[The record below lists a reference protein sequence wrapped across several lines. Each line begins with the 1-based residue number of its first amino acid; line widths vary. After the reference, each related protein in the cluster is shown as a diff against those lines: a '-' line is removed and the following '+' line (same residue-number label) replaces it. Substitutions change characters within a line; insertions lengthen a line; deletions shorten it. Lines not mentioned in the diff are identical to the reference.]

1 MSIFLKLGHVPWQT
15 HRTNPFFPTANSVS
29 SINRYINI
37 YRYDTR
43 RSARDQRRFDTEVR
57 HGGST
62 RRFDMEVRH
71 GSFPNGVSGGARKKQ
86 GSEEEAEVGRPLRFL
101 PVAEEDLQAAAEFV
115 PDGSERIEAGFLRAG
130 DPRRVG
136 ESPVDPVR
144 LPEEDGADLLGAE
157 ADHGVDGPRG
167 GGIQPL

>member
-15 HRTNPFFPTANSVS
+15 HRTNPFFPTPNSFS

-62 RRFDMEVRH
+62 WVISEWRVRR
-71 GSFPNGVSGGARKKQ
+71 G
-86 GSEEEAEVGRPLRFL
+86 EEEA
-101 PVAEEDLQAAAEFV
+101 
-115 PDGSERIEAGFLRAG
+115 GFG
-130 DPRRVG
+130 
-136 ESPVDPVR
+136 
-144 LPEEDGADLLGAE
+144 
-157 ADHGVDGPRG
+157 RG
-167 GGIQPL
+167 GGGGSPQWTRFAFPRKTGQTSSAQRLITASTDPASMESSPLDR

>member
-1 MSIFLKLGHVPWQT
+1 MFPGRRTGRILFSPRRTPFLPLIVTSIFIDMIRAGAHEITGGSP
-15 HRTNPFFPTANSVS
+15 
-29 SINRYINI
+29 
-37 YRYDTR
+37 
-43 RSARDQRRFDTEVR
+43 RRFY
-57 HGGST
+57 
-62 RRFDMEVRH
+62 MEVRQ

-157 ADHGVDGPRG
+157 ADHGVDGPG
-167 GGIQPL
+167 VDGIQPLG

>member
-15 HRTNPFFPTANSVS
+15 HRTNPFFPTPNSFS

-62 RRFDMEVRH
+62 WVISEWRARR
-71 GSFPNGVSGGARKKQ
+71 G
-86 GSEEEAEVGRPLRFL
+86 EEEA
-101 PVAEEDLQAAAEFV
+101 
-115 PDGSERIEAGFLRAG
+115 GFG
-130 DPRRVG
+130 
-136 ESPVDPVR
+136 
-144 LPEEDGADLLGAE
+144 
-157 ADHGVDGPRG
+157 RG
-167 GGIQPL
+167 GGGGTPFTFPSRGRRGPSGGCGVRPGRIGTHRGGFSPGRGPPPGRGVPSGPGSPSRGRRGRPPRRRG